1 MIDHH
6 EATANAYIRLSIPF
20 FLCLFHQVSSRTPSQ
35 APHATAVAHAAA
47 IACLLCELIESAI
60 SK

>member
-35 APHATAVAHAAA
+35 APHAAA